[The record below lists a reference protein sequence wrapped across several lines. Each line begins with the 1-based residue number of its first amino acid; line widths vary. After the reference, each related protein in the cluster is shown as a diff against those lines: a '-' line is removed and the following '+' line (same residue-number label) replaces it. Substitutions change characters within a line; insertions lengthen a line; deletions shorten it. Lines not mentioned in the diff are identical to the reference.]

1 MADWSKLSIDI
12 SSLIHGELSVLD
24 YIRVGAVCKQW
35 NFACKLKYHCPTK
48 KPQSP
53 WLVLPDECD
62 TTTIKFFSILEKK
75 TYKIPCPEP
84 MIHRR
89 AYIGSGHGWLVT
101 VNDTCSMHLLNP
113 LTGAQIPLPPVT
125 TLPFVSA
132 HHNSHGQII
141 EFVVEVPYGAN
152 IISTLVFSFE
162 RMRCIFFQKAVLS
175 AVPDVGDNCLI
186 MMICNNWKHLV
197 IGRAGGEAWKCI
209 SIYHHYTNII
219 HRKGKFHTI
228 SDTGI
233 VKHLEIGLELV

>member
-113 LTGAQIPLPPVT
+113 LTGAQIPLPPITILSFIEAIQSSHAHSSIKFIMGQQV
-125 TLPFVSA
+125 VS
-132 HHNSHGQII
+132 
-141 EFVVEVPYGAN
+141 
-152 IISTLVFSFE
+152 SFE
-162 RMRCIFFQKAVLS
+162 SLHHFFFHKAILS
-175 AVPDVGDNCLI
+175 STPDADGDFTI
-186 MMICNNWKHLV
+186 MMICNVRCQLAFAPARDK
-197 IGRAGGEAWKCI
+197 AWT
-209 SIYHHYTNII
+209 SVSTHYGDADVMYHNAKFCMINYDGII
-219 HRKGKFHTI
+219 KIR
-228 SDTGI
+228 
-233 VKHLEIGLELV
+233 